1 MKMMNPDSLLRTY
14 NKISIVVGL
23 ILMIVL
29 VTYFGKIPVG
39 MYGPI
44 EKGLFSTVFTV
55 ALNTEIVVFNVALL
69 FAIIAFLFHVGVL
82 IIVFNKKTTEKAI
95 QESVLYNVILSI
107 GLILTLIIFYLN
119 IPANV
124 NGEIFIGF
132 FQYKFNVLSD
142 VIVGGFNFAYIVTT
156 IYVFL
161 NIAIAFISSR
171 SYELVEVVEEEQQE

>member
-1 MKMMNPDSLLRTY
+1 MKMMNPDSLLRIY

-23 ILMIVL
+23 VLMLVL
-29 VTYFGKIPVG
+29 VIYFGNIPVG

-55 ALNTEIVVFNVALL
+55 QLNTEIVVRNSALI
-69 FAIIAFLFHVGVL
+69 FAIIGLLFNIGVL
-82 IIVFNKKTTEKAI
+82 IVVFSKKTTEKAI
-95 QESVLYNVILSI
+95 QESVLYNVVLSI

-132 FQYKFNVLSD
+132 FQYKFTVLND
-142 VIVGGFNFAYIVTT
+142 VVVGGFNFAYIVTT
-156 IYVFL
+156 IYIFL
-161 NIAIAFISSR
+161 NIAVAFISSR
-171 SYELVEVVEEEQQE
+171 SYELVEVTEEEQE